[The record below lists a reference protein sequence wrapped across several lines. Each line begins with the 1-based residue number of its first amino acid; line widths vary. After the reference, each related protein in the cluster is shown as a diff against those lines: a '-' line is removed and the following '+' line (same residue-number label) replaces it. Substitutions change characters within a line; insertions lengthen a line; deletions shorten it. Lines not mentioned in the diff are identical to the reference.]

1 MKVTKELLKSLFDEY
16 NKLYFDGK
24 LGKCNF
30 SFFTK
35 NLSILGS
42 YNSQN
47 DKNGKPKDKIWIGH
61 L

>member
-30 SFFTK
+30 SF
-35 NLSILGS
+35 LL
-42 YNSQN
+42 
-47 DKNGKPKDKIWIGH
+47 KI
-61 L
+61 

>member
-42 YNSQN
+42 YNSKMTKTAN
-47 DKNGKPKDKIWIGH
+47 RKIKSGLAH